1 MTFDILL
8 DDPGNLGVP
17 AHILLMVAQLADF
30 LRHVVEVLRNGRI
43 EYALLALSLYVV
55 SLLIGGAR
63 WKRLLA
69 GMGGRV
75 SIGQTTLINL
85 AGIGVN
91 NVTPSSRIGGDVC
104 RIFLMRG
111 RTGLTLEQLA
121 ASTLFEKISDVPVI
135 AVLVVVSLPTL
146 ALFVTKIRRF
156 WWSSYALLV
165 VGAVAGCLA
174 IVALLRGSQGLAR
187 VRARLAACLVSW
199 RALAFAAGCS
209 TLLWFQDV
217 LRLMSA
223 AAACRTIL
231 APQQAATLS
240 VLTLMAGAVPSVG
253 GLGVVEGGLFAGLLS
268 FGINAR
274 TAAAI
279 TAVEWSISYGFA
291 TAAGWAAITWLGG
304 RRILRGAK
312 AAAISSK
319 PG

>member
-1 MTFDILL
+1 
-8 DDPGNLGVP
+8 
-17 AHILLMVAQLADF
+17 VAQLADF
-30 LRHVVEVLRNGRI
+30 LRHVVDVLRNARI
-43 EYALLALSLYVV
+43 EYALLALGLYVV
-55 SLLIGGAR
+55 SILISGAR
-63 WKRLLA
+63 WKRLLV

-75 SIGQTTLINL
+75 SIGQTALINL

-111 RTGLTLEQLA
+111 RTGLTFEQVA

-135 AVLVVVSLPTL
+135 AVLVGVSLPTL
-146 ALFVTKIRRF
+146 ALLVTKIRRF
-156 WWSSYALLV
+156 WWSGYALIAIGVAL
-165 VGAVAGCLA
+165 AVLA
-174 IVALLRGSQGLAR
+174 IVALLRGSR
-187 VRARLAACLVSW
+187 VLPTLRARLAACLVSW
-199 RALAFAAGCS
+199 RALAFAGGCS
-209 TLLWFQDV
+209 TLLWLQDV

-268 FGINAR
+268 FGINPR

-304 RRILRGAK
+304 RHMLLGAK
-312 AAAISSK
+312 ASAKLAEASE
-319 PG
+319 